1 MEQNAS
7 MESTATDVGVD
18 QDTLEKTVKLK
29 LMSARANLVRME
41 VFVLM
46 WLLATNAT
54 AQEATMD
61 LDANRM

>member
-18 QDTLEKTVKLK
+18 QVTLEKTVKLK
-29 LMSARANLVRME
+29 LMSARANLVRMV

-61 LDANRM
+61 HDVNLM